1 LNLGPPAGSI
11 GGMPGHAPAH
21 AAQLAVL
28 ALAACLV
35 AALVAGWFW
44 WRRFRAR
51 RAVRRRAPQLR
62 HPVVLAH
69 GFLGFDEVVV
79 AGVKHEY
86 FRDITRALAE
96 HAHTSHRA
104 RVAPAGS
111 VASRAEE
118 LARCIRAL
126 PDKRVNVIA
135 HSMGGLDARHA
146 ITRLGLE
153 RRVAS
158 LTTIGC
164 PHRGTPIA
172 DLGVVMGE
180 RLGLRRV
187 LERLRLPLEA
197 LDDLT
202 TAAMAEFNRSTPDAR
217 GVAYASVVGAAP
229 ARRTHPLLVPGNLY
243 LQGVSGENDGLVPA
257 ESQRWGEVLC
267 RIEADHWA
275 QVGWSKH
282 FDVAAFYDGLLR
294 ELRGRGL

>member
-1 LNLGPPAGSI
+1 
-11 GGMPGHAPAH
+11 MPGLSPAS
-21 AAQLAVL
+21 AVQTAVLVLAVL
-28 ALAACLV
+28 LAA
-35 AALVAGWFW
+35 ALLAGWLW
-44 WRRFRAR
+44 WRRARTR

-62 HPVVLAH
+62 HSVVLAH

-79 AGVKHEY
+79 AGVRHQY
-86 FRDITRALAE
+86 FRDLTRSLAE
-96 HAHTSHRA
+96 HAHTTHRP

-111 VASRAEE
+111 VVSRAEE

-126 PDKRVNVIA
+126 PDRRVNVIA

-146 ITRLGLE
+146 ITRLGLA

-164 PHRGTPIA
+164 PHLGTPLA
-172 DLGVVMGE
+172 DLGVAMGE

-187 LERLRLPLEA
+187 LEKLRMPLEA

-202 TAAMAEFNRSTPDAR
+202 TAAMGEFNRSTPDVT
-217 GVAYASVVGAAP
+217 GVDYVSVVGAAP
-229 ARRTHPLLVPGNLY
+229 VRRTHPLLVPGNLY
-243 LQGVSGENDGLVPA
+243 LQGVSGENDGLVPVA
-257 ESQRWGEVLC
+257 SQRWGEVLC
-267 RIEADHWA
+267 QIEADHWA

-282 FDVAAFYDGLLR
+282 FDAAAFYDGLLR